1 MYVVTL
7 ISNPK
12 IATLDPVL
20 ANNLRNAWGG
30 GELRWLSAN
39 EAVEFSVAAKPDS
52 FWSNWKDLQELK
64 VDLVIQ
70 PTRGRKKQ
78 LFLADMDST
87 MIQQEC
93 IDELADI
100 AGVGPQV
107 AAITTRVMNGDLK
120 FETSLIE
127 RVALLKGINSDIIDT
142 VLANHITLMPGATT
156 LLATLKAND
165 IYTALVSGGFTDFT
179 TKIAADLGF
188 DEHHANTL
196 IIEDGKLTGKV
207 TDPILGRDAKV
218 LALNEIT
225 ERLGITTDQTM
236 AVGDGANDLG
246 MLHAVGAGVAAHAK
260 PAVAEQC
267 DIRINH
273 CDLTALLY
281 LQGYN
286 KSEFV
291 T

>member
-1 MYVVTL
+1 MYMVTL

-12 IATLDPVL
+12 IATLEPVL
-20 ANNLRNAWGG
+20 ANNLRSAWGG

-52 FWSNWKDLQELK
+52 FWSSWKDLQELK
-64 VDLVIQ
+64 IDLVIQ
-70 PTRGRKKQ
+70 PTRGRKKL

-93 IDELADI
+93 IDELADY

-107 AAITTRVMNGDLK
+107 AAITTRVMNGDLDFK
-120 FETSLIE
+120 SSLVK
-127 RVALLKGINSDIIDT
+127 RVALLKGTNSGIIDT

-156 LLATLKAND
+156 LLATLKANN

-179 TKIAADLGF
+179 TRIAADLGF

-246 MLHAVGAGVAAHAK
+246 MLHAAGAGVAAHAK

-281 LQGYN
+281 MQGYN

>member
-1 MYVVTL
+1 MYMVTL

-12 IATLDPVL
+12 IATLEPVL
-20 ANNLRNAWGG
+20 ANNLRSAWGG

-39 EAVEFSVAAKPDS
+39 EAVEFSVVAKPDS

-64 VDLVIQ
+64 IDLVIQ
-70 PTRGRKKQ
+70 PTRGRKKL

-93 IDELADI
+93 IDELADY

-107 AAITTRVMNGDLK
+107 AAITTRVMNGDLDFK
-120 FETSLIE
+120 SSLVK
-127 RVALLKGINSDIIDT
+127 RVALLKGTNSGIIDT

-156 LLATLKAND
+156 LLATLKANN

-179 TKIAADLGF
+179 TRIAADLGF

-246 MLHAVGAGVAAHAK
+246 MLHAAGAGVAAHAK

-281 LQGYN
+281 MQGYN